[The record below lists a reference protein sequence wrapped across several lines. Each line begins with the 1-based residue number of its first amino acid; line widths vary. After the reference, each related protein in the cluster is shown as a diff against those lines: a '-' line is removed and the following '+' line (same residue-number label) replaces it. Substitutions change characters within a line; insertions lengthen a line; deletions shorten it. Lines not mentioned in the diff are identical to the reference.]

1 MVPTFE
7 NVLAD
12 GNRERSSSMI
22 DDKLIF
28 GAHTIIYSQN
38 AEADR
43 TFLRDVLGLSSVD
56 AGDGWLIFAFTPR

>member
-1 MVPTFE
+1 
-7 NVLAD
+7 
-12 GNRERSSSMI
+12 MI

>member
-1 MVPTFE
+1 
-7 NVLAD
+7 
-12 GNRERSSSMI
+12 MI

-43 TFLRDVLGLSSVD
+43 TFLRDVLDYPASMPGTGGSFLR
-56 AGDGWLIFAFTPR
+56 LPPLK